1 VAGEQKAK
9 DDAAKTLEAGGRTPV
24 GLDDTKVQSAAEQAQ
39 VAGEQKAKDDAAK
52 TLEAGGR
59 TPVGLQDSSV
69 QAKFDMAIAAGE
81 NTQRMATEQ
90 SIETSASTQPRPK
103 ALTITDIQTNVGF
116 AQEGGENS
124 VKSRAETTIELETR
138 TQDIVRTNLELA
150 KIDGERNVILD
161 SRRTLADRPNAGL
174 DISSR
179 VILEITENSATP
191 YERRPDGSFETERPG
206 SVPEY
211 NPTRM
216 QVFGHVASVPFRA
229 TAAGLD
235 AVNNAVGRITDGLSG
250 FASMFIG
257 KTGARF
263 AGGVLGSIGDAMDV
277 LGIVQT
283 FGDAMFYTQF
293 MTDDVKFLNGQIL
306 RDVIPFS
313 INQQLN
319 AINVYNSKVDLKNNA
334 SPPPSETYA
343 KIQYPL
349 ISGPLDLVES
359 NSPFSSQVRV
369 ETEIDSVRERLLRT
383 NTVHKQAFIS
393 ILGQAFYDRK
403 FNDRTKTLISYV
415 NDNFVGIANDALY
428 RDAFTSVCTYYK
440 GVVFEDRFPD
450 SDNTGRA
457 GRARFQCGWG
467 TPTECEKYASR
478 WFNSIYTTKQD
489 PPGNYAEWF
498 NLTEFDTIRNADGSQ
513 VVPRPTF
520 TNTALTGACI
530 VTNSGVRSIC
540 RKYNGT
546 YANHTCE
553 YTVEYCQSIG
563 TCFDK
568 STKSCYLPP
577 DTMEALAI
585 GFGTGGVR
593 EFIKLN
599 GCQFES
605 GMSNDPN
612 RTALDNFVLSSGI
625 QAANGARFVQDLIAN
640 QPHWN
645 EGFRAVLKNPANS
658 LNFTAS
664 VLGVGAFMGPVK
676 FARFAGPL
684 ALLAGIAAVITGV
697 IPMIRDTAEQR
708 MKPTVDK
715 QEYTTGGWNPD
726 VSDAKGYM
734 PKSMSFLDGWVTRP
748 LKYHRVGQP
757 NSPYSKVNEFP
768 GSTTRSMFDTQGQ
781 GCDSNTLGTLAS
793 LLGRNNIA
801 QMTCWQDSSA
811 GPYKQVRAGND
822 KCSNQIVCIP
832 AFPGESLKVDAIGPI
847 ATGSTKWLTSNV
859 WTSGDYPGTPMF
871 PSNPYAGD
879 SYDNVFFYQL
889 VYDKDKI
896 NQTTLW
902 TNLSLMQQYFT
913 DAMINNMRWWY
924 CNKFI
929 KSCPS
934 GTCPDARDPTQWAA
948 DPANNR
954 NINPK
959 CYGYLSI
966 ETRKYKSLRM
976 TLPGN

>member
-1 VAGEQKAK
+1 
-9 DDAAKTLEAGGRTPV
+9 
-24 GLDDTKVQSAAEQAQ
+24 
-39 VAGEQKAKDDAAK
+39 
-52 TLEAGGR
+52 
-59 TPVGLQDSSV
+59 
-69 QAKFDMAIAAGE
+69 
-81 NTQRMATEQ
+81 
-90 SIETSASTQPRPK
+90 
-103 ALTITDIQTNVGF
+103 
-116 AQEGGENS
+116 
-124 VKSRAETTIELETR
+124 
-138 TQDIVRTNLELA
+138 
-150 KIDGERNVILD
+150 
-161 SRRTLADRPNAGL
+161 
-174 DISSR
+174 
-179 VILEITENSATP
+179 
-191 YERRPDGSFETERPG
+191 
-206 SVPEY
+206 
-211 NPTRM
+211 M
-216 QVFGHVASVPFRA
+216 QVFGHIATAPFRA
-229 TAAGLD
+229 VGGALD
-235 AVNNAVGRITDGLSG
+235 AVNNAVGALVDGIERVVVGGTVKLSSLCG
-250 FASMFIG
+250 LDESTALAKGETAGASMRA
-257 KTGARF
+257 TGA
-263 AGGVLGSIGDAMDV
+263 VLGSIGDAMDV

-293 MTDDVKFLNGQIL
+293 MSNDIKFLNGQIL
-306 RDVIPFS
+306 RDVLPFS

-319 AINVYNSKVDLKNNA
+319 AINIYNNKVDQRNNA
-334 SPPPSETYA
+334 SPPPTEKEA
-343 KIQYPL
+343 KVYYPL
-349 ISGPLDLVES
+349 ISGPLDLVDTEN
-359 NSPFSSQVRV
+359 NSPFTSQVRV

-383 NTVHKQAFIS
+383 NTVHKQAFIT

-415 NDNFVGIANDALY
+415 NANFGGPANDALY
-428 RDAFTSVCTYYK
+428 RDAFTSVCTYHK

-457 GRARFQCGWG
+457 GRSRFQCGWG
-467 TPTECEKYASR
+467 TSADCETHAKH
-478 WFNSIYTTKQD
+478 WFDSIYTTKKD

-498 NLTEFDTIRNADGSQ
+498 NLTEFSTIRNGDGTP
-513 VVPRPTF
+513 VVPTPTF
-520 TNTALTGACI
+520 VGSPQGACI

-577 DTMEALAI
+577 DTMAALAI

-612 RTALDNFVLSSGI
+612 RTALQNVQMTAYI
-625 QAANGARFVQDLIAN
+625 QAANGARFIQDIIAN

-664 VLGVGAFMGPVK
+664 VLGVSAFMGPAG

-684 ALLAGIAAVITGV
+684 ALLAGIAAAIVGV
-697 IPMIRDTAEQR
+697 TDMIRDTAEQR
-708 MKPTVDK
+708 MKPTIDK

-726 VSDAKGYM
+726 VSDPKGYM
-734 PKSMSFLDGWVTRP
+734 PKSMSYLDGWVTRP
-748 LKYHRVGQP
+748 LKYHPVGQP
-757 NSPYSKVNEFP
+757 NSPYTKVNEFP
-768 GSTTRSMFDTQGQ
+768 GSTTHSMFATSAQ
-781 GCDSNTLGTLAS
+781 GCDSTIAGTLAS
-793 LLGRNNIA
+793 SLGTRNIA
-801 QMTCWQDSSA
+801 QHTCWQDSDA

-832 AFPGESLKVDAIGPI
+832 AFPGESLKVDAIGQI

-879 SYDNVFFYQL
+879 SYENVFYYQL
-889 VYDKDKI
+889 VYDKEQI

-902 TNLSLMQQYFT
+902 TNLALMRQYFSE
-913 DAMINNMRWWY
+913 AMINNMRWHY

-934 GTCPDARDPTQWAA
+934 GTCPDVRDPTQWAA
-948 DPANNR
+948 DPANSR

-976 TLPGN
+976 TLPGK